1 MWDGLREDD
10 HLPLL
15 NKSLQGL
22 YPPGSTF
29 KPATELALLENG
41 VATTDAV
48 VCTGRY
54 RLGGGYFHCHKRGGH
69 GVVSLNKAIEQSCAI
84 YFYHFRR
91 RTGIDRIDAQV
102 RRLDSGVEYAHR
114 DLGRGSSGERMVQY
128 R

>member
-15 NKSLQGL
+15 NTSLQGL

-29 KPATELALLENG
+29 KPATALALLENG
-41 VATTDAV
+41 VAPTDAV

-69 GVVSLNKAIEQSCAI
+69 GVVRLHQAIAQSGAI
-84 YFYHFRR
+84 YFYPFGRR
-91 RTGIDRIDAQV
+91 IGIDRPAHTG
-102 RRLDSGVEYAHR
+102 RR
-114 DLGRGSSGERMVQY
+114 RGPG
-128 R
+128 